1 MVTHDP
7 SGGVPD
13 GFSPE
18 LTRDVASALN
28 EYLLSHE
35 PEADEQLR
43 DLTNRVCSEAHELG
57 LPPEKMLIAIKH
69 LFERAPLPDVIHSDS
84 RRLAFE
90 RFISGCIKAY
100 FDAAP
105 SS

>member
-7 SGGVPD
+7 QGPPD

-18 LTRDVASALN
+18 LTREVTSALN
-28 EYLLSHE
+28 EYLLSRDV
-35 PEADEQLR
+35 EADEQLR

-69 LFERAPLPDVIHSDS
+69 LFERAPLADVVHSDS
-84 RRLAFE
+84 RRLAFDK
-90 RFISGCIKAY
+90 FVSGCIKAY

>member
-7 SGGVPD
+7 SGTAPD

-28 EYLLSHE
+28 EYLLSHG
-35 PEADEQLR
+35 ADADGQLR
-43 DLTNRVCSEAHELG
+43 ELTNRVCTEAHELG

-69 LFERAPLPDVIHSDS
+69 LFERAPLTDVVHTDS
-84 RRLAFE
+84 RRQAFE

-100 FDAAP
+100 FEAAP
-105 SS
+105 PS

>member
-1 MVTHDP
+1 MATHDP
-7 SGGVPD
+7 SGTAPD

-28 EYLLSHE
+28 EYLLSNG
-35 PEADEQLR
+35 PVADEQLR
-43 DLTNRVCSEAHELG
+43 GLTNRVCAEAHELG

-69 LFERAPLPDVIHSDS
+69 LYERAPLADVMHADS
-84 RRLAFE
+84 RRHAFE

-105 SS
+105 PP